1 MKPLT
6 QIAHELIRREVAE
19 LQAPA
24 SPSLFAIDATAGN
37 GHDTLFLAEL
47 VGPTGR
53 VWAVDIQADAIARTQ
68 LRVGEWIDRVELHRA
83 DHANLKSIVPA
94 EMHGRISIVM
104 FNLGYLPGG
113 EKSMITRTGSTLVAL
128 DAASELLGPGGLLSM
143 IAYPGHPGGDQEALA
158 VASWIAAQAE
168 TFEIASE
175 PLPNAV
181 ASSPRH
187 WLVRRVS

>member
-6 QIAHELIRREVAE
+6 QIAHELIRRQVAA

-24 SPSLFAIDATAGN
+24 SPGLFAIDATAGN

-53 VWAVDIQADAIARTQ
+53 IWAVDIQADAIARTQ
-68 LRVGEWIDRVELHRA
+68 QRVGEWIDRVELRVA
-83 DHANLKSIVPA
+83 DHANLKSIVPV
-94 EMHGRISIVM
+94 EMQGRISIVM

-113 EKSMITRTGSTLVAL
+113 EKSVITRTDSTLAAL
-128 DAASELLGPGGLLSM
+128 DAAIELLKTDGLLSV
-143 IAYPGHPGGDQEALA
+143 IAYPGHPGGDQEAVA
-158 VASWIAAQAE
+158 VADWITARAE
-168 TFEIASE
+168 KLEIASG
-175 PLPNAV
+175 PSPDTV
-181 ASSPRH
+181 AEGPRH